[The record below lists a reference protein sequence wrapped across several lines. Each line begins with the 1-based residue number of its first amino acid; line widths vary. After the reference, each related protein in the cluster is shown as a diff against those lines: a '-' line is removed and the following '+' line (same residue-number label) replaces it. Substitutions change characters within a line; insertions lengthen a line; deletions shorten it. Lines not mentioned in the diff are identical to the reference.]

1 MLVSEM
7 YQKVAYIGLR
17 NADGS
22 YLTNVPL
29 YVKVTELNANG
40 LTDMQEELIHR
51 ISSIMLQKYQQQF
64 GNFINEKK
72 KEKSKE
78 IVEKK
83 NLIKEENL

>member
-1 MLVSEM
+1 MSEM

-72 KEKSKE
+72 KEKSRE

>member
-1 MLVSEM
+1 MSEM
-7 YQKVAYIGLR
+7 YQKVAYIGFR

-64 GNFINEKK
+64 GDFINQKK
-72 KEKSKE
+72 KEKAQE
-78 IVEKK
+78 IAEKK
-83 NLIKEENL
+83 QLKKEET

>member
-1 MLVSEM
+1 MEEM

-17 NADGS
+17 NLDGS

-51 ISSIMLQKYQQQF
+51 ISSIMLQRYQQQF
-64 GNFINEKK
+64 SEFIGNKK
-72 KEKSKE
+72 ASKKLLEEKS
-78 IVEKK
+78 V
-83 NLIKEENL
+83 KEEK

>member
-29 YVKVTELNANG
+29 YVKVTELNING

-51 ISSIMLQKYQQQF
+51 ISGIMLQKYQQQF
-64 GNFINEKK
+64 GEFINQKK
-72 KEKSKE
+72 KEKAKE
-78 IVEKK
+78 IVDNKIK
-83 NLIKEENL
+83 KEEKL

>member
-1 MLVSEM
+1 MSER

-64 GNFINEKK
+64 GDFINQKK
-72 KEKSKE
+72 KEKAQE
-78 IVEKK
+78 IAEKK
-83 NLIKEENL
+83 QLKKEET

>member
-64 GNFINEKK
+64 GDFINQKK
-72 KEKSKE
+72 KEKAQE
-78 IVEKK
+78 IAEKK
-83 NLIKEENL
+83 QLKKEET